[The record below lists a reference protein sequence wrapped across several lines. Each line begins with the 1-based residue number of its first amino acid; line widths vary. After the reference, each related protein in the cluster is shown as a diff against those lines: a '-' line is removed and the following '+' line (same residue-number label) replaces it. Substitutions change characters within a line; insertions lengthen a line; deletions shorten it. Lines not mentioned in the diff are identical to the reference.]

1 MNDKELVQ
9 LAVSEA
15 DSATSQEVTVRTDG
29 DGDDVREFLPLVALK
44 WDATR
49 STGDEGHS
57 TFYGYATDA
66 SGNHIGKIRQMKYN
80 MELDFTFKTEDES
93 LRDELGDTLQRHFL
107 IYEGN
112 TDALHPDTYQV
123 NVGDVRPRKIQFA
136 EPDWYQNGL
145 IVNVRYKKFV
155 TQSGEPIETIQRNI
169 NVKED
174 L

>member
-15 DSATSQEVTVRTDG
+15 DAATSTNVTVRTDG
-29 DGDDVREFLPLVALK
+29 DGEDIQGDLPLIAFE
-44 WDATR
+44 WNATR
-49 STGDEGHS
+49 ATEDEGHS
-57 TFYGYATDA
+57 NFYGYAEDS
-66 SGNHIGKIRQMKYN
+66 SGNHIGKILQMKYN
-80 MELDFTFKTEDES
+80 MELDYTFKTDDES

-107 IYEGN
+107 TYEGN

-123 NVGDVRPRKIQFA
+123 DIGDVRPRKIQFA

-169 NVKED
+169 NVIED